1 MDDAAPPPTDP
12 RPAPGWGAPALP
24 PWPWLLRAVAL
35 FWLVYFLFDAASGF
49 LSALRSLF
57 VILLVSLFLSLAL
70 EPAVDALAR
79 RGWRRGP
86 ATGVAIL
93 GLLVGIIGFTV
104 AMGSLVVNQVGD
116 FVDEAPEYLQ
126 DIEDWVNDRFDADLE
141 FDDVIADLEDP
152 DGPARQ
158 FAEDIAGNVLA
169 FSVAAVGVLFQA
181 LSVLLFTFYLVADG
195 PRLRRTICS
204 VLPAHQ
210 QRRVLWAW
218 EIAIQK
224 TGGYLYSRLVLATLS
239 GAATAIALG
248 IIGVPY
254 YLALALWV
262 GIISQF
268 IPVVGTYLA
277 GGLAVLVAVLN
288 DPVDGIITLAFIVV
302 YQQIENYVF
311 APRVTAHTL
320 QLHPAI
326 GFGAVIVGG
335 SVLGPIG
342 ALLAVPIAAVLQAFI
357 STLGDRHEVVD
368 SDLTQ
373 ERSTTAG
380 RSGRS
385 WLRWRRAPDAS
396 VEEHVGRVVA
406 ESGSTPG
413 ETDG

>member
-1 MDDAAPPPTDP
+1 MDDAPAPPPP
-12 RPAPGWGAPALP
+12 GAPTTSEVAVAHSSLP
-24 PWPWLLRAVAL
+24 PWPWLLRTIAL
-35 FWLVYFLFDAASGF
+35 FWLVYFAFDAASGL

-70 EPAVDALAR
+70 EPAVDWLAR
-79 RGWRRGP
+79 RGWRRGS
-86 ATGVAIL
+86 ATGLAIV
-93 GLLVGIIGFTV
+93 GLMLGIIGFGV
-104 AMGSLVVNQVGD
+104 VMGSLVVNQVGD
-116 FVDEAPEYLQ
+116 FVDEAPQYLQ
-126 DIEDWVNDRFDADLE
+126 DIEDWVNERFNADLE

-158 FAEDIAGNVLA
+158 FAEDLAGNALA
-169 FSVAAVGVLFQA
+169 FSVAAIGVLFRV
-181 LSVLLFTFYLVADG
+181 LSILLFTFYLVADG

-224 TGGYLYSRLVLATLS
+224 TGSYLYSRLVLATFS
-239 GAATAIALG
+239 AAATALALG

-254 YLALALWV
+254 YVALALWV

-277 GGLAVLVAVLN
+277 GGLAVLVAVLH
-288 DPVDGIITLAFIVV
+288 DPVDGVLTLAFIVV
-302 YQQIENYVF
+302 YQQVENYVF

-326 GFGAVIVGG
+326 GFGAVVAGG
-335 SVLGPIG
+335 SVLGPVG
-342 ALLAVPIAAVLQAFI
+342 ALLAVPIAAVMQAFI
-357 STLGDRHEVVD
+357 STFGDRHEVVD

-373 ERSTTAG
+373 EPRTPRT
-380 RSGRS
+380 RRS
-385 WLRWRRAPDAS
+385 WLQRRRGPDAP
-396 VEEHVGRVVA
+396 VEELTGP
-406 ESGSTPG
+406 GSPG
-413 ETDG
+413 

>member
-1 MDDAAPPPTDP
+1 MADAPAPPPSGEHTATDV
-12 RPAPGWGAPALP
+12 ALTHPGLP
-24 PWPWLLRAVAL
+24 PWPWLLRAIAL
-35 FWLVYFLFDAASGF
+35 FWLVYFVFDAASGL

-70 EPAVDALAR
+70 EPAVDWLAR
-79 RGWRRGP
+79 RGWRRGS
-86 ATGVAIL
+86 ATGLAIVV
-93 GLLVGIIGFTV
+93 LLVATAGFGV
-104 AMGSLVVNQVGD
+104 VMGSLVVNQVSD
-116 FVDEAPEYLQ
+116 FVDEAPQYLQ

-152 DGPARQ
+152 DGAARQ
-158 FAEDIAGNVLA
+158 FAEDLAGNALA
-169 FSVAAVGVLFQA
+169 FSVAAIGVLFQM

-224 TGGYLYSRLVLATLS
+224 TGSYLYSRLVLATFS
-239 GAATAIALG
+239 AGATMLVLG

-254 YLALALWV
+254 YVALALWV

-277 GGLAVLVAVLN
+277 GGLAVLVALLN
-288 DPVDGIITLAFIVV
+288 DPVDGVLTLVFIVV

-326 GFGAVIVGG
+326 GFAAVVVGG
-335 SVLGPIG
+335 SVLGPVG

-357 STLGDRHEVVD
+357 STFGERHEVVD

-373 ERSTTAG
+373 EVPAPRA
-380 RSGRS
+380 RRS
-385 WLRWRRAPDAS
+385 WLPWRR
-396 VEEHVGRVVA
+396 
-406 ESGSTPG
+406 
-413 ETDG
+413 DGGDD